1 MDSTGAR
8 RSLQMPSGVLR
19 PLVGAMPL
27 AGAMIVLAF
36 IAVLA
41 GTNGLTAGKA
51 HAGVI
56 SKITVNSTGNT
67 DDGDCEGPA
76 NDNTIGGDCTLIE
89 AINDANDGLAN
100 VINFQ
105 PSVFTVAA
113 RGHISIRALAF
124 GGKSCPTLAGLPTR
138 TPSGYGGVLR
148 IGLSISCR

>member
-1 MDSTGAR
+1 
-8 RSLQMPSGVLR
+8 
-19 PLVGAMPL
+19 
-27 AGAMIVLAF
+27 MIVLAF
-36 IAVLA
+36 IAVVA

-100 VINFQ
+100 VINFR
-105 PSVFTVAA
+105 PSVFTVAI
-113 RGHISIRALAF
+113 RGRISIHALAL
-124 GGKSCPTLAGLPTR
+124 GGKGCPALAGPSAR
-138 TPSGYGGVLR
+138 TPSRHGGVLR
-148 IGLSISCR
+148 IGPSIACR